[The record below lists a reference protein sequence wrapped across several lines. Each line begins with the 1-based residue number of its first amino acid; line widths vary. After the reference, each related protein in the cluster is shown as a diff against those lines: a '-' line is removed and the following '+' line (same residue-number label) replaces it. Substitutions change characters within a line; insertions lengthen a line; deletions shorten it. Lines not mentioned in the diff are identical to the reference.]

1 MNNEDR
7 KSMKIDINK
16 QIIFLPTNDLR
27 TTTHFYK
34 NLLNLKIFL
43 DQGDCVIFKTCENG
57 YIGFCDRPLK
67 FIDGKIILTF
77 IVENVDQVYENL
89 QSVSDYEIS
98 PPISNL
104 KYRIYH
110 FFITDPNGYLI
121 EFQKFLDEVN
131 W

>member
-1 MNNEDR
+1 MDSLDR
-7 KSMKIDINK
+7 KSKKMDINK

-27 TTTHFYK
+27 TTTHFYS
-34 NLLNLKIFL
+34 NLLNLEIFL

-57 YIGFCDRPLK
+57 YIGFCERPLR
-67 FIDGKIILTF
+67 IIEGKIILTF
-77 IVENVDQVYENL
+77 IVENVDLVYEYILSIGIYKASQPTTN
-89 QSVSDYEIS
+89 I
-98 PPISNL
+98 

-121 EFQKFLDEVN
+121 EFQNFLDEVI

>member
-1 MNNEDR
+1 
-7 KSMKIDINK
+7 MKMDIKK
-16 QIIFLPTNDLR
+16 QIIFLPTNDLQ

-34 NLLNLKIFL
+34 KLLKLELFL

-57 YIGFCDRPLK
+57 YIGFCERPLTM
-67 FIDGKIILTF
+67 IEGKIILTF
-77 IVENVDQVYENL
+77 IVEDVDLIYEDFLSIVDYNVT
-89 QSVSDYEIS
+89 
-98 PPISNL
+98 PPTKTH

-121 EFQKFLDEVN
+121 EFQKFLDVIN

>member
-7 KSMKIDINK
+7 KCMKIDINK

-34 NLLNLKIFL
+34 NLLNLEIFL
-43 DQGDCVIFKTCENG
+43 DQGDCIIFKTCENG

-67 FIDGKIILTF
+67 FIEGKIILTF

-89 QSVSDYEIS
+89 QSVCDYDIS
-98 PPISNL
+98 PPTSNL

-110 FFITDPNGYLI
+110 FFISDPNGYLI
-121 EFQKFLDEVN
+121 EFQKFLDEMN

>member
-1 MNNEDR
+1 M
-7 KSMKIDINK
+7 DIKK

-27 TTTHFYK
+27 ATTHFYINK
-34 NLLNLKIFL
+34 LNFELFL

-57 YIGFCDRPLK
+57 YIGFCERPVN
-67 FIDGKIILTF
+67 ITEGKIILTF
-77 IVENVDQVYENL
+77 IVENVDIVYEDLLPKANME
-89 QSVSDYEIS
+89 VS
-98 PPISNL
+98 PPSTNQT
-104 KYRIYH
+104 YRIYH